1 MSGGRALP
9 PISVVGILGTQWF
22 GASAEAALRGADVLL
37 GIPRLLDAVPGDV
50 AGKRMELA
58 GPLAETLE
66 LAAERRAL
74 GERVCLLASGDPGF
88 FGIVRVA
95 SARFG
100 AGSLQIHPA
109 PSSVAVAFGRAGL
122 PWDDAVVVSAH
133 GRPLAAA
140 VEAVL
145 PQPKVAVLTAPD
157 QPPEALGRA
166 LLDAG
171 CGPRRVTVCARLGHD
186 DEAVTRTD
194 LDGLAGGS
202 FPHLA
207 VVILEAP
214 AAFDGPDG
222 GPTLAW
228 GRPDDRYAH
237 RAGMITKAEVRAVVL
252 GKLALPATGVLWD
265 VGAGSGSVAVE
276 CSRLAPGLRV
286 FAVER
291 RPDDAERLR
300 LNAAGT
306 GVVAVE
312 GSAPEALA
320 GLPDPD
326 RAFVGGGGLDVLEA
340 VLGRL
345 RPGGLVVATYAALDR
360 AVAAATRLGNVV
372 QVAVSRGV
380 PLGEGGALRLAA
392 ENPVFVGW
400 GPGPEP
406 GAEHSRPDA
415 DADGGGGGSAGGGA
429 GGGADGRGGSAEG
442 PA

>member
-1 MSGGRALP
+1 M
-9 PISVVGILGTQWF
+9 GIG
-22 GASAEAALRGADVLL
+22 
-37 GIPRLLDAVPGDV
+37 RLLDALPADV
-50 AGKRMELA
+50 GGKRVELP

-95 SARFG
+95 AARFG
-100 AGSLQIHPA
+100 AGSLEIHPA
-109 PSSVAVAFGRAGL
+109 PSSVAAAFARAGAH
-122 PWDDAVVVSAH
+122 WDDAVVVSAH

-145 PQPKVAVLTAPD
+145 PHPKVAVLTAPD
-157 QPPEALGRA
+157 QPPEALGGA
-166 LLDAG
+166 LLAAG

-186 DEAVTRTD
+186 DETVTRTD
-194 LDGLAGGS
+194 LEGLAAGS
-202 FPHLA
+202 FPPLA
-207 VVILEAP
+207 VVVLQAP
-214 AAFDGPDG
+214 AALDEPG

-237 RAGMITKAEVRAVVL
+237 RAGMITKAEVRAVAL
-252 GKLALPATGVLWD
+252 GKLALPGAGVLWD

-291 RPDDAERLR
+291 RPDDVERLR
-300 LNAAGT
+300 ENATGT
-306 GVVAVE
+306 GVIVVE
-312 GSAPEALA
+312 GEAPDVLV

-326 RAFVGGGGLDVLEA
+326 RVFLGGGGLNVLES
-340 VLGRL
+340 VLDRL

-360 AVAAATRLGNVV
+360 AVAAATRLGHMV

-380 PLGEGGALRLAA
+380 PLGGSGALRLAA
-392 ENPVFVGW
+392 ENSVFVCW
-400 GPGPEP
+400 GPAPESDPDSTGQERPPEP
-406 GAEHSRPDA
+406 WA
-415 DADGGGGGSAGGGA
+415 
-429 GGGADGRGGSAEG
+429 
-442 PA
+442 